1 MALNETFINE
11 LKRESASTERVFER
25 IPDEKFSWKP
35 HEKSRDFGASAN
47 HIAQLTS
54 WIVPIIQTESMDF
67 SIPGQL
73 PKPAE
78 TQAELIQNQKNYLA
92 SALAAL
98 EDASDETLLANW
110 KLQHGE
116 HVIFDMPRIHVL
128 RFIVMNHLIHH
139 RGQLTVYLR
148 LNDLPVPGLYGPSAD
163 EK

>member
-1 MALNETFINE
+1 MALNEAFINE

-35 HEKSRDFGASAN
+35 HEKSMSCGALAN
-47 HIAQLTS
+47 HISQLTS

-67 SIPGQL
+67 SIPNQR

-78 TQAELIQNQKNYLA
+78 TQVELLQNQKNYVA
-92 SALAAL
+92 KALAAL
-98 EDASDETLLANW
+98 ENASDETLLKNW

-116 HVIFDMPRIHVL
+116 RIIFDMPRINVL
-128 RFIVMNHLIHH
+128 RFIVLNHSIHH

>member
-1 MALNETFINE
+1 MALNVKFINE
-11 LKRESASTERVFER
+11 LKRESASTERVFEN
-25 IPDEKFSWKP
+25 IPDEKFGWKP
-35 HEKSRDFGASAN
+35 HEKSMSCGALAN
-47 HIAQLTS
+47 HISQLTA

-67 SIPGQL
+67 SVPNSQ

-78 TQAELIQNQKNYLA
+78 NQAELLQNQKNYVVN
-92 SALAAL
+92 ALAAL
-98 EDASDETLLANW
+98 ENATDETLLGNW

-116 HVIFDMPRIHVL
+116 RVIFDMPRINVL
-128 RFIVMNHLIHH
+128 RYIVMNHSIHH